1 LQPSED
7 TVSAPALSTPLRNP
21 TADTAL
27 RNVARTERPVRGPLT
42 YTLTDVLAAKK
53 AAGAISGFE
62 AMLLRLAERAAA

>member
-1 LQPSED
+1 MS
-7 TVSAPALSTPLRNP
+7 PARHDP

-27 RNVARTERPVRGPLT
+27 RNVARTERPLRGPLT

-53 AAGAISGFE
+53 AAGALSGFE